1 MTSVMTPTIAA
12 QRTPGSAAPD
22 SPRRGSRNSPN
33 RPRVSCVTHLSRGL
47 LVTVALLNAVLVVL
61 VAAPLP
67 RIPLLVLVAA
77 AVTSWGLVLV
87 LPAAVGLVAGALAG
101 RRHPWCAGCAV
112 LSAFAA
118 LVYGVMPYAAAYR
131 TAEEYGQPLAP
142 TAYFEGVNYAKAPDR
157 DRTRRYARTGG
168 RRGKLDLWTLPKR
181 AGTRHPAV
189 VWVHGG
195 GWNKGHR
202 SQTPEWN
209 RWFNARGW
217 SVFDIDY
224 RLAPRVT
231 QLEQIGDVKCAVG
244 WVRRHARAYGID
256 PGRLVLAGSSA
267 GGNLALSAAYTEG
280 DDRVPSSCAVRD
292 SSVAGVI
299 SLYGPTDMRRLIA
312 GTALR
317 GDPMIPG
324 LMGGSAKSASARY
337 RLGSPAKLVRTDVP
351 PTLLLHGSADRAVP
365 VAQARELARRL
376 DSAGAPATYVELP
389 WADHCFDV
397 NWGGWGSQI
406 ARAAISRFL
415 AIRSESD
422 A

>member
-1 MTSVMTPTIAA
+1 MTCAKTPT
-12 QRTPGSAAPD
+12 TPP
-22 SPRRGSRNSPN
+22 
-33 RPRVSCVTHLSRGL
+33 RPRVPAPLSRVL
-47 LVTVALLNAVLVVL
+47 LVTAALLNAALAVL
-61 VAAPLP
+61 VAAPMP
-67 RIPLLVLVAA
+67 RISLLVLVAA
-77 AVTSWGLVLV
+77 AVTSWGLVLA
-87 LPAAVGLVAGALAG
+87 LPAALGLAAAMAGG
-101 RRHPWCAGCAV
+101 RRHPWCAGFAA
-112 LSAFAA
+112 LGAFAA
-118 LVYGVMPYAAAYR
+118 LVYGVMPYAAAHG
-131 TAEEYGQPLAP
+131 TADDYGQPLDP
-142 TAYFEGVNYAKAPDR
+142 TAYFEGVNYAKAPDG
-157 DRTRRYARTGG
+157 DRTRSYARTGK

-181 AGTRHPAV
+181 DGVRHPAV

-202 SQTPEWN
+202 GQTPEWN
-209 RWFNARGW
+209 RWFNERGW

-231 QLEQIGDVKCAVG
+231 QLDQIGDVKCAVG
-244 WVRRHARAYGID
+244 WVRRRARVYGID
-256 PGRLVLAGSSA
+256 PDRLVLAGSSA
-267 GGNLALSAAYTEG
+267 GGNLALAAAYTEG
-280 DDRVPSSCAVRD
+280 DDRVPASCAVRD
-292 SSVAGVI
+292 SSVSGVI

-317 GDPMIPG
+317 RDPMIPR
-324 LMGGSAKSASARY
+324 LMGGSAKKHGGVTVPARY

-376 DSAGAPATYVELP
+376 KAAGAPATYVELP

-415 AIRSESD
+415 SVRGVGSVRGEGAENDRHSPGK
-422 A
+422 APA

>member
-1 MTSVMTPTIAA
+1 MTSVVPPPAVTRLLLLAA
-12 QRTPGSAAPD
+12 G
-22 SPRRGSRNSPN
+22 
-33 RPRVSCVTHLSRGL
+33 
-47 LVTVALLNAVLVVL
+47 LLNAALAVL

-67 RIPLLVLVAA
+67 RVPLLVLVAA
-77 AVTSWGLVLV
+77 AITSWGLLL
-87 LPAAVGLVAGALAG
+87 LPPGLLGLAGAVLG
-101 RRHPWCAGCAV
+101 SRRHPWCAGLAA
-112 LSAFAA
+112 LASFAA
-118 LVYGVMPYAAAYR
+118 LVYGVMPYAAAYGA
-131 TAEEYGQPLAP
+131 AERQGQQLAP
-142 TAYFEGVNYAKAPDR
+142 GRYFDGVNYAEVPDR
-157 DRTRRYARTGG
+157 ARTLTYARVG
-168 RRGKLDLWTLPKR
+168 RGHGAHRTKGQKMRLDLWTLPKR
-181 AGTRHPAV
+181 PRVRRPAV

-224 RLAPRVT
+224 RLAPRAT
-231 QLEQIGDVKCAVG
+231 QLDQIGDVKCAVG

-256 PGRLVLAGSSA
+256 PDRLLLAGSSA
-267 GGNLALSAAYTEG
+267 GANLALAAAYTE
-280 DDRVPSSCAVRD
+280 DDSRVPASCAVRD
-292 SSVAGVI
+292 SSVSAVL
-299 SLYGPTDMRRLIA
+299 SLYGPTDMRQLIA

-317 GDPMIPG
+317 RDPMIPV
-324 LMGGSAKSASARY
+324 LMGGSAATAPARY
-337 RLGSPAKLVRTDVP
+337 RLGSPARLVRGDVP

-376 DSAGAPATYVELP
+376 KGAGAPATYVELP

-406 ARAAISRFL
+406 ARAATERFL
-415 AIRSESD
+415 NAVDRSPYPGKGP

>member
-1 MTSVMTPTIAA
+1 MTSVVPPPAVA
-12 QRTPGSAAPD
+12 
-22 SPRRGSRNSPN
+22 
-33 RPRVSCVTHLSRGL
+33 RVL
-47 LVTVALLNAVLVVL
+47 LLATGLLNAALAVL

-67 RIPLLVLVAA
+67 RVPLLVLVAGA
-77 AVTSWGLVLV
+77 ITSWGLLL
-87 LPAAVGLVAGALAG
+87 LPPGLLGLAGAALAG
-101 RRHPWCAGCAV
+101 RRHPWCAGLAA
-112 LSAFAA
+112 LASFAA
-118 LVYGVMPYAAAYR
+118 LVYGVMPYAAAYD
-131 TAEEYGQPLAP
+131 TARQQGQGLTPVR
-142 TAYFEGVNYAKAPDR
+142 YFDGVNYARVPDR
-157 DRTRRYARTGG
+157 ARTLTYARVG
-168 RRGKLDLWTLPKR
+168 RGDKAHRKGLKLRLDLWALPKR
-181 AGTRHPAV
+181 AEGRRPAV

-224 RLAPRVT
+224 RLAPRAT
-231 QLEQIGDVKCAVG
+231 QLDQIGDVKCAVG
-244 WVRRHARAYGID
+244 WVRRHARVYGID
-256 PGRLVLAGSSA
+256 PGRLLLAGSSA
-267 GGNLALSAAYTEG
+267 GGNLALAAAYTDG
-280 DDRVPSSCAVRD
+280 DGRVPASCAVRD
-292 SSVAGVI
+292 SSVAGVL

-317 GDPMIPG
+317 RDPMMPR
-324 LMGGSAKSASARY
+324 LMGGSAATAPARY
-337 RLGSPAKLVRTDVP
+337 RLGSPARLVRGDVP

-376 DSAGAPATYVELP
+376 KEAGAPATYVELP

-406 ARAAISRFL
+406 ARATTERFL
-415 AIRSESD
+415 KVVDRSLYPGKGP

>member
-1 MTSVMTPTIAA
+1 MTPTVADRRSPGPAA
-12 QRTPGSAAPD
+12 TD
-22 SPRRGSRNSPN
+22 SPPRGRRNGRNGSG
-33 RPRVSCVTHLSRGL
+33 VSCVAYLSRGL
-47 LVTVALLNAVLVVL
+47 LAVVALLNAALVVL

-67 RIPLLVLVAA
+67 RIPLLVLVAG

-87 LPAAVGLVAGALAG
+87 PPAVIGLVAGAVAG
-101 RRHPWCAGCAV
+101 RRYPWCAGLAV
-112 LSAFAA
+112 LTAFVA

-131 TAEEYGQPLAP
+131 TARDHGQPLAP
-142 TAYFEGVNYAKAPDR
+142 TAYFEGVNYAKAPDG
-157 DRTRRYARTGG
+157 DRTRRYARVGG
-168 RRGKLDLWTLPKR
+168 QRGKLDLWTLPKR
-181 AGTRHPAV
+181 DGVRHPAV

-202 SQTPEWN
+202 GQSPAWN

-224 RLAPRVT
+224 RLAPHVT
-231 QLEQIGDVKCAVG
+231 QLDQIGDVKCAVG
-244 WVRRHARAYGID
+244 WLRRHARVFGID
-256 PGRLVLAGSSA
+256 PDRLVLAGSSA
-267 GGNLALSAAYTEG
+267 GGNLALAAAYTEG
-280 DDRVPSSCAVRD
+280 DDRVPASCAVRD

-299 SLYGPTDMRRLIA
+299 SLYGPTDMGRLIA

-317 GDPMIPG
+317 GDPMIPR
-324 LMGGSAKSASARY
+324 LMGGSAKAVPARY
-337 RLGSPAKLVRTDVP
+337 LLGSPAKLVRTDVP

-376 DSAGAPATYVELP
+376 AAAGAPATYVELP

-406 ARAAISRFL
+406 ARSAISRFL
-415 AIRSESD
+415 AVRGGS

>member
-1 MTSVMTPTIAA
+1 MTTVVTPTDAG
-12 QRTPGSAAPD
+12 QHTPGPAASDP
-22 SPRRGSRNSPN
+22 PRRGSRNGRN
-33 RPRVSCVTHLSRGL
+33 GPRVSCVAHLSRGL
-47 LVTVALLNAVLVVL
+47 LLVVALLNAALVVL

-87 LPAAVGLVAGALAG
+87 PPAVIGLVAGAVAG
-101 RRHPWCAGCAV
+101 RRHPWCAGLAV
-112 LSAFAA
+112 LTAFVA
-118 LVYGVMPYAAAYR
+118 LVYGVMPYAAGYR
-131 TAEEYGQPLAP
+131 TAQEYGQPLAP
-142 TAYFEGVNYAKAPDR
+142 TAYFQGVNYAKAPDG
-157 DRTRRYARTGG
+157 DRTRRYARTGEQ
-168 RRGKLDLWTLPKR
+168 RGKLDLWTLPKR
-181 AGTRHPAV
+181 TGVRHPAV

-202 SQTPEWN
+202 GQSPAWN

-231 QLEQIGDVKCAVG
+231 QLDQIGDVKCAVG
-244 WVRRHARAYGID
+244 WVRRHARVFGID
-256 PGRLVLAGSSA
+256 PDRLVLAGSSA
-267 GGNLALSAAYTEG
+267 GGNLALAAAYTEG
-280 DDRVPSSCAVRD
+280 DDRVPASCAVRD

-299 SLYGPTDMRRLIA
+299 SLYGPTDMGRLIA

-317 GDPMIPG
+317 GDPMIPR
-324 LMGGSAKSASARY
+324 LMGGSAKAVPARY
-337 RLGSPAKLVRTDVP
+337 LLGSPAKLVRTDVP

-376 DSAGAPATYVELP
+376 EAAGAPATYVELP

-406 ARAAISRFL
+406 ARSAISRFL
-415 AIRSESD
+415 DIRGAS

>member
-1 MTSVMTPTIAA
+1 MTSLVPPPAVARVLLLAA
-12 QRTPGSAAPD
+12 
-22 SPRRGSRNSPN
+22 
-33 RPRVSCVTHLSRGL
+33 
-47 LVTVALLNAVLVVL
+47 ALLNAALAVL

-67 RIPLLVLVAA
+67 RVPLLVLVAA
-77 AVTSWGLVLV
+77 VITSWGLVL
-87 LPAAVGLVAGALAG
+87 LPPGLLGLAVAALAG
-101 RRHPWCAGCAV
+101 RRHPWCAGLAA
-112 LSAFAA
+112 LSSFAA
-118 LVYGVMPYAAAYR
+118 LVYGVMPYAAAYSA
-131 TAEEYGQPLAP
+131 AERQGQHLA
-142 TAYFEGVNYAKAPDR
+142 AARYFDGVNYAKVP
-157 DRTRRYARTGG
+157 DRTRSLTYARAK
-168 RRGKLDLWTLPKR
+168 RQRLRLDLWAPSGR
-181 AGTRHPAV
+181 SAARRPAV

-224 RLAPRVT
+224 RLAPRAT
-231 QLEQIGDVKCAVG
+231 QLDQIGDVKCAVG
-244 WVRRHARAYGID
+244 WVRRHARAYGVD
-256 PGRLVLAGSSA
+256 PDRLLLAGSSA
-267 GGNLALSAAYTEG
+267 GGNLALAAAYTDG
-280 DDRVPSSCAVRD
+280 DGRVPASCPVRD
-292 SSVAGVI
+292 SSVSGVI

-317 GDPMIPG
+317 RDPIIPR
-324 LMGGSAKSASARY
+324 LMGGSAATAPARY
-337 RLGSPAKLVRTDVP
+337 RLGSPVRLVRGDVP

-376 DSAGAPATYVELP
+376 KAAGAPATYVELP

-406 ARAAISRFL
+406 ARAATERFL
-415 AIRSESD
+415 GTLDRSLYPGKGP